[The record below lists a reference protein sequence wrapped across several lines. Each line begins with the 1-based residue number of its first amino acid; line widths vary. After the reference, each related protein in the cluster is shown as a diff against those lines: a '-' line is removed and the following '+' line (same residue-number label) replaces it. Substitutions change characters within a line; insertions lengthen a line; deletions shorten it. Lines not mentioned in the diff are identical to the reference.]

1 MNGEI
6 SELDLR
12 YIRTFLTIVQAGGI
26 SAAQA
31 TLQISQPTISNQL
44 GTLESRMGIR
54 LCERG
59 RAGFEL
65 TPKGEQFVAAAKR
78 LLAAAEIFRIEV
90 QHITRK
96 MSGNISIGMLGQID
110 PIDTKK
116 IALTVSDLRKMH
128 DSIFFHFTELSP
140 ALLEER
146 IINGN
151 VDVGIGYFWHR
162 VPNLDYLELFQEKQ
176 VAYCSPNHPL
186 FKKAGNLTLDDVKG
200 HEWVW
205 PSHPLPEMPPPAPPE
220 QLTVF
225 TDGMDSAALFILS
238 GQHLG
243 FLPEHFAKQ
252 HVRIGQL
259 TPLNPELL
267 KYTVS
272 FHAAVRRSSRQN
284 SLVETFLQQLTTYY
298 AKG

>member
-1 MNGEI
+1 MNGEV

-12 YIRTFLTIVQAGGI
+12 LIRTLLTIVQAGGI
-26 SAAQA
+26 SAAQS
-31 TLQISQPTISNQL
+31 TLHISQPAISSQL
-44 GTLESRMGIR
+44 STLESRMGIR

-59 RAGFEL
+59 RGGFKM
-65 TPKGEQFVAAAKR
+65 TPKGDQFVSAAKR
-78 LLAAAEIFRIEV
+78 LLAAAEIFRMEV
-90 QHITRK
+90 QQITRK
-96 MSGNISIGMLGQID
+96 MVGNINIGMLGQID
-110 PIDTKK
+110 PVDTKK

-128 DSIFFHFTELSP
+128 DSLFFHFTELSP
-140 ALLEER
+140 ALLEEK

-151 VDVGIGYFWHR
+151 IDIGIGYFWHR
-162 VPNLDYLELFQEKQ
+162 VPNLDYIELFQENQ
-176 VAYCSPNHPL
+176 IAYCSPNHPL
-186 FKKAGNLTLDDVKG
+186 FKKAGQLTIDDVKD

-205 PSHPLPEMPPPAPPE
+205 PSHPLPEMPPPAPQE
-220 QLTVF
+220 RLTVF

-243 FLPEHFAKQ
+243 FLPEHFATQ

-259 TPLNPELL
+259 TPLNPDLL

-284 SLVETFLQQLTTYY
+284 YLVELFLQQLTTYY
-298 AKG
+298 TKG